1 MSTENSDL
9 SAPVHAVVMPFRIWG
24 AGVYSKRQP
33 RYRTAKEARD
43 DLEWYARSQGQSPLL
58 FTVYEDL
65 PDGSWKLA

>member
-1 MSTENSDL
+1 MNKTNDADR
-9 SAPVHAVVMPFRIWG
+9 APVRAVVMPFRIWG

-43 DLEWYARSQGQSPLL
+43 DLESYARSQGQSPLL

-65 PDGSWKLA
+65 PDGRWKLA